1 MDKQDVLTMYIKFQE
16 RCKYICNILS
26 KYDRD
31 FKEGKFGDWQLEYD
45 QNKNPTNC
53 IKDVN
58 IYVMCCY
65 VDSCTLSF
73 PVGLLSATDEQ
84 IHEYASN
91 KYKKA

>member
-1 MDKQDVLTMYIKFQE
+1 MDKQDILTLYIKFQE
-16 RCKYICNILS
+16 RCKHIANIIS

-31 FKEGKFGDWQLEYD
+31 FKASKWDDWKLEYD

-58 IYVMCCY
+58 IYVMGCY

-73 PVGLLSATDEQ
+73 PIELLSADDEQ

>member
-1 MDKQDVLTMYIKFQE
+1 MDKQDILTMYVKFQE
-16 RCKYICNILS
+16 RCKHIANILS

-31 FKEGKFGDWQLEYD
+31 FNASKLNDWQLEYD

-53 IKDVN
+53 IKDVD
-58 IYVMCCY
+58 IYVMGCY

-73 PVGLLSATDEQ
+73 PVELLSATDEQ

-91 KYKKA
+91 KYKKI